1 LKKNIL
7 QNGTLNCITITDNY
21 LHHFI
26 IRVLK
31 AAGAT
36 NRFSSLLKSIINK
49 WTSAFWEVRCRGA
62 KQL

>member
-1 LKKNIL
+1 MTLLKEYSFKKNIP

-26 IRVLK
+26 IAVLT

-36 NRFSSLLKSIINK
+36 DRFSSLLESINNR
-49 WTSAFWEVRCRGA
+49 WTSAY
-62 KQL
+62 